1 MAAHEQGKFWPYHDE
16 IFANAQKLNE
26 AFFTDTAKKLRL
38 DLEQFQRSRNDLKLR
53 AQVQE
58 DMKLGNEVGIR
69 GTPTVFI
76 NGRLLK
82 QKDPRGFKAAIDGLL
97 KKQ

>member
-16 IFANAQKLNE
+16 IFANYQKLNE
-26 AFFTDTAKKLRL
+26 EFFTKTAKKLGL
-38 DLEQFQRSRNDLKLR
+38 NLGQFQLSRNDPKLK
-53 AQVQE
+53 AKVQA
-58 DMKLGNEVGIR
+58 DAKLGREVGVR

-82 QKDPRGFKAAIDGLL
+82 QKNPQGFKAAIDSLL
-97 KKQ
+97 KK